1 MINLQV
7 SLVNAGILTEC
18 PDVLLEE
25 LEIGWNLC
33 RFYWI
38 VEASL
43 QSQVSI
49 KSVERT
55 LS

>member
-7 SLVNAGILTEC
+7 SLVSTRVLTEC
-18 PDVLLEE
+18 PDVLLGD